1 MSQNVRVVCYFDH
14 TSFAAMGTLEL
25 LRSRTAD
32 LVAESLRS
40 DAAVISRLT
49 DLIQEAVRLGHSH
62 RSIHEAIHAG
72 GLATTWTN
80 YRISLGRARA
90 RKAVPTAQPNPV
102 DAAAERPVVRPM
114 TGSADRKEA
123 MHPENSAAREGDVS
137 NAQTFVTAP
146 TSSTTEVLEALQ
158 RARRTAAAKDYG
170 RIAREQLRQRT
181 RQPLPDTPTKDSS

>member
-1 MSQNVRVVCYFDH
+1 
-14 TSFAAMGTLEL
+14 MGTLEL

-90 RKAVPTAQPNPV
+90 RKAVPTAQPTVV
-102 DAAAERPVVRPM
+102 DAAAERHVVRAM
-114 TGSADRKEA
+114 TGDADRKQA
-123 MHPENSAAREGDVS
+123 VHPENSTAREGDVS
-137 NAQTFVTAP
+137 NAHASERAP
-146 TSSTTEVLEALQ
+146 TSSTTDVLEALQ
-158 RARRTAAAKDYG
+158 RARHVAAKDYG
-170 RIAREQLRQRT
+170 RIAREQLRP
-181 RQPLPDTPTKDSS
+181 RQSPTKDSS